1 MDKKVLKRTITDEE
15 MLALSTKVGKMFPDE
30 LYATLGLYTAI
41 VMADIFEDSEE
52 ENKEVNNDHKVF
64 ATYKAGK
71 WEIEIYRWA
80 DYKARLVIYYSGE
93 KRIDRIVDSI
103 YKAYN
108 YAFNIICKDK

>member
-15 MLALSTKVGKMFPDE
+15 MLELSTRVVKMFPDE

-52 ENKEVNNDHKVF
+52 IKNDHEAFV
-64 ATYKAGK
+64 TYTAGK
-71 WEIEIYRWA
+71 WKIVIATRE
-80 DYKARLVIYYSGE
+80 DDKARLVMFYSDE
-93 KRIDRIVDSI
+93 KRIDRTLDSI

-108 YAFNIICKDK
+108 YAFNIICTDK